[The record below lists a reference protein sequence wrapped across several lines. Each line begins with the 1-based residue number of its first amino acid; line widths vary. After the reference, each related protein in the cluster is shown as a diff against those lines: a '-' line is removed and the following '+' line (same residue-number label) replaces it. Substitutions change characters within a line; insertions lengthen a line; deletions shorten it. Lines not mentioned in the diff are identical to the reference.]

1 MNRDNDIDQLFRDK
15 LSDPEI
21 PFNEMDWKQME
32 AKLDQQQK
40 KRLVPVWLYGA
51 GGIAA
56 ALIISLYWILVNPVS
71 VDKRVIKDTLTNK
84 KPGQQSVIPFSVPDS
99 LNPAA
104 DSSQLQPDL
113 KNGDMLAGN
122 RAQPV
127 MNNIARTESQL
138 LEEWS
143 GQPVWSVPSPLQVK
157 MGTLQTIKVHPF
169 VSPETDSSRL
179 AEKANALA
187 HSKDPAG
194 RIDAVEI
201 ARSVKQK
208 MENALQ
214 QNHEVIVS
222 AMAAPDLSFAK
233 SSKPSKVSSNV
244 GMLATYAF
252 GSKISVTSGAIY
264 SRKFYNSG
272 GTAPQ
277 SNNYSP
283 GADWQVNADCNVL
296 DIPLNVN
303 YKIFSQKKLAI
314 SLNTGLSS
322 YFMLKEKYQFITGQP
337 GPSQQVSTLEI
348 NNQNQHLFGI
358 ANVSISF
365 DHQISP
371 SVSIGVQPFAK
382 LPLTG
387 IGYGKADLKSA
398 GVSFSLNIGLFPAK
412 KPGKYAA
419 VQY

>member
-1 MNRDNDIDQLFRDK
+1 MNKDNDIDQLFRDQ

-32 AKLDQQQK
+32 AKLDRQQK
-40 KRLVPVWLYGA
+40 KRLVPLWLYGA

-56 ALIISLYWILVNPVS
+56 ALIISLYWMLVNPVS
-71 VDKRVIKDTLTNK
+71 VDQRVIRDTLTNK
-84 KPGQQSVIPFSVPDS
+84 KPGQHSVIPFSVLDS
-99 LNPAA
+99 VSPAA
-104 DSSQLQPDL
+104 DSSQLQPGQ
-113 KNGDMLAGN
+113 KNGDMLAGKIEQPAKNSIAGTEN
-122 RAQPV
+122 R
-127 MNNIARTESQL
+127 L
-138 LEEWS
+138 LEDLT
-143 GQPVWSVPSPLQVK
+143 GHPVWRVPS
-157 MGTLQTIKVHPF
+157 IKVYPF

-179 AEKANALA
+179 AGKANALA

-194 RIDAVEI
+194 RIDANEI
-201 ARSVKQK
+201 AKSVKQK
-208 MENALQ
+208 MENSLQ

-277 SNNYSP
+277 SNNYTS

-358 ANVSISF
+358 ANVSVSF

-371 SVSIGVQPFAK
+371 SVSVGVQPFAK